1 MRRKMSGFLYFSKQR
16 PPIRKSLKLADQ
28 LKMLKICQRNLT
40 KQFLEETKENCVV
53 QLDTIVDNSEK

>member
-1 MRRKMSGFLYFSKQR
+1 MRRKMSGFLYFFKHR